1 VADYSIVVPPGEYQL
16 LLDSDQE
23 DFGGLGRIESH
34 QNFAL
39 MNDVRDV
46 ECCNIIKVYLPCR
59 TAMVI
64 KRREPGS

>member
-1 VADYSIVVPPGEYQL
+1 
-16 LLDSDQE
+16 
-23 DFGGLGRIESH
+23 
-34 QNFAL
+34 